1 VALRGKLAGWLTL
14 VGGVAAL
21 GYSQRLAGGKPPK
34 DVVYQYS
41 TAVGE
46 LILFAVILAL
56 VLWIA
61 RGVPPE
67 EAFALRR
74 PGSWRRAARLAVG
87 VLVVIWIVSFAL
99 NPLLHPDR
107 EQGLTPSTWE
117 SAHAAAFAL
126 NMFALAVV
134 GPIVEELTFRG
145 LGFTLLE
152 RYGNA
157 VAIVGIGI
165 AFALWHGLVEAFPV
179 LFVFGAALAYLRSR
193 TGSIYPGMILH
204 GLFNALALTIA
215 VTV

>member
-1 VALRGKLAGWLTL
+1 LTRKLVAWLTL
-14 VGGVAAL
+14 VGVVAAID
-21 GYSQRLAGGKPPK
+21 YT
-34 DVVYQYS
+34 
-41 TAVGE
+41 TAVNE
-46 LILFAVILAL
+46 FVLFAVILAL

-61 RGVPPE
+61 RGLE
-67 EAFALRR
+67 TRDAFGLRA
-74 PGSWRRAARLAVG
+74 PASWGRAIAIACGVFIAIAVCSR
-87 VLVVIWIVSFAL
+87 VL
-99 NPLLHPDR
+99 NPLLHPGR
-107 EQGLTPSTWE
+107 EQGLTPSGWN
-117 SAHAAAFAL
+117 SARAGAFAVNL
-126 NMFALAVV
+126 VALAVV

-157 VAIVGIGI
+157 VAIVGVGV

-193 TGSIYPGMILH
+193 TGSVYPGMILH